1 MSISAISNTNPA
13 LNNLGGFGASAAS
26 TAGAKTAKAAK
37 ASAGGADAS
46 SLGGTTSAEDQSN
59 RFLKLLVA
67 QMSNQD
73 PLNPM
78 DSAQVTS
85 QMAQISTVQGVQTL
99 NKTVSGLD
107 AQFTQL
113 QTMQGA
119 ALVGHDVAT
128 EGNNLRVDAATHKGD
143 GGFEITSA
151 ATSVNVDIVNPAG
164 QTVGTVKMGPQEA
177 GRHSFD
183 FDVPVSAQGQPL
195 TFKVSAMNN
204 AAELDSLP
212 LAYNSIEAVS
222 NVNGKLAVELDNGK
236 RVAYDAVWAFL

>member
-1 MSISAISNTNPA
+1 MSPTSSP
-13 LNNLGGFGASAAS
+13 
-26 TAGAKTAKAAK
+26 AK
-37 ASAGGADAS
+37 ASKSAQTTKDAS
-46 SLGGTTSAEDQSN
+46 ALGQSPSADDQSN

-107 AQFTQL
+107 TQFTQL

-128 EGNNLRVDAATHKGD
+128 DGNTLRVDHDSHKGD
-143 GGFEITSA
+143 GGFQLDSP
-151 ATSVNVDIVNPAG
+151 ATSVSVDILNPAG
-164 QTVGTVKMGPQEA
+164 TTVGTVKMGPQ
-177 GRHSFD
+177 GVGSHGFD
-183 FDVPVSAQGQPL
+183 FDVPASAQGQAL
-195 TFKVSAMNN
+195 TFRVNAMNN
-204 AAELDSLP
+204 DAPLDAKSF
-212 LAYNSIEAVS
+212 AFNAINAVS
-222 NVNGKLAVELDNGK
+222 SANG
-236 RVAYDAVWAFL
+236 